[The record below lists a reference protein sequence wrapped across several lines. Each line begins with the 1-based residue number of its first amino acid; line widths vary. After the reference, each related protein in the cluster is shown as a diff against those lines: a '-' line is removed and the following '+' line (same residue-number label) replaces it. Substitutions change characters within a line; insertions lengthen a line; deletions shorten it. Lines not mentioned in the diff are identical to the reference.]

1 MQGDIV
7 KKLSNFF
14 KALACEWRIKIVE
27 IVGEGK
33 VGQAELVKKISID
46 FTTLSRHLK
55 VLKDSEILIE
65 RKEGERKLYS
75 VRDMRVLEIV
85 KLSKDLLRNDIER

>member
-1 MQGDIV
+1 M
-7 KKLSNFF
+7 
-14 KALACEWRIKIVE
+14 
-27 IVGEGK
+27 
-33 VGQAELVKKISID
+33 GQTELVKKIPID

-55 VLKDSEILIE
+55 VLKDSGILIE
-65 RKEGERKLYS
+65 RKEGKRKFYS